1 MDNATHPDRCAAV
14 VSAMHHR
21 PLFMW
26 CMSVRKQCHRPSW
39 SLPRRDS
46 ISSVLVA
53 LLQVRFEE
61 LQKSLKEGKGW
72 QKLLRR
78 TAATLRMPT
87 YQVMAARGIL
97 PQAKREQSMQLTSTR
112 VM

>member
-1 MDNATHPDRCAAV
+1 MQCECMNLNDGGTASRAGSRASALKTRRCSQPGV
-14 VSAMHHR
+14 
-21 PLFMW
+21 
-26 CMSVRKQCHRPSW
+26 CDCHRSSSPLW
-39 SLPRRDS
+39 SR
-46 ISSVLVA
+46 
-53 LLQVRFEE
+53 LQVRFEE

-87 YQVMAARGIL
+87 YQVMAVRGVL

>member
-1 MDNATHPDRCAAV
+1 MCVCVCVCVCGLFEKTAGVGCRWHRVHACGPDVDECACAA
-14 VSAMHHR
+14 
-21 PLFMW
+21 
-26 CMSVRKQCHRPSW
+26 
-39 SLPRRDS
+39 
-46 ISSVLVA
+46 
-53 LLQVRFEE
+53 QVRFEE

-97 PQAKREQSMQLTSTR
+97 PQLKREQSMQLTSTR